1 MLKKLLT
8 TAGLVAALILT
19 ASAKP
24 ASAQDSSSKPA
35 SEAAVGHAYRLDY
48 TVFELEDGKKLNSR
62 QYSMN
67 LNSFEQNTIKIG
79 TRVPVTVKDDEWQYV
94 DLGTSI
100 WCRLRDR
107 KDVPWLGDDVMLNTK
122 MEISN
127 TANSEQQGPSTR
139 PVIRQMAIEA
149 STIATLGKSITVG
162 TVDDPNSKRQF
173 QLDVTVTK
181 LR

>member
-1 MLKKLLT
+1 MLKKVLT
-8 TAGLVAALILT
+8 TAGLMAALILT
-19 ASAKP
+19 ANPKP
-24 ASAQDSSSKPA
+24 ASAQDSSSQPA
-35 SEAAVGHAYRLDY
+35 PEAAIGHAYRLDY
-48 TVFELEDGKKLNSR
+48 TVYELEDGKKLNSR

-67 LNSFEQNTIKIG
+67 LNSDEQDDLKIG

-107 KDVPWLGDDVMLNTK
+107 GNPHTSWLNDDVMLNTK

-127 TANSEQQGPSTR
+127 FANPEQQSTR
-139 PVIRQMAIEA
+139 PVIRQMKIEA

-162 TVDDPNSKRQF
+162 TVDDPNSRRQF
-173 QLDVTVTK
+173 QLDVTVAK

>member
-1 MLKKLLT
+1 MLKKN
-8 TAGLVAALILT
+8 AMVAALVVTLILLT
-19 ASAKP
+19 GPKP
-24 ASAQDSSSKPA
+24 ASPQDSSSKPDA
-35 SEAAVGHAYRLDY
+35 ESPVGHAYRLDY
-48 TVFELEDGKKLNSR
+48 TVYELDDGKKINSR

-67 LNSFEQNTIKIG
+67 LNSDEQDDIKIG
-79 TRVPVTVKDDEWQYV
+79 TRVPVTVKGDEYQYIDV
-94 DLGTSI
+94 GTNI

-107 KDVPWLGDDVMLNTK
+107 GNPHTSWLNNDIMLNTK

-127 TANSEQQGPSTR
+127 FANPEQQSAR
-139 PVIRQMAIEA
+139 PVIRQMKVEA

-173 QLDVTVTK
+173 QLEVTVTK